1 MASIKELSPV
11 DLPDVAL
18 RALPKDRLL
27 MMFLIL
33 MLAGK
38 LKLLKSIQKSVSK
51 MSSVF

>member
-1 MASIKELSPV
+1 MSSIKEVSPV

-18 RALPKDRLL
+18 RASTKDKLL

-38 LKLLKSIQKSVSK
+38 LKLLKSIQKSVSM
-51 MSSVF
+51 MSSAF